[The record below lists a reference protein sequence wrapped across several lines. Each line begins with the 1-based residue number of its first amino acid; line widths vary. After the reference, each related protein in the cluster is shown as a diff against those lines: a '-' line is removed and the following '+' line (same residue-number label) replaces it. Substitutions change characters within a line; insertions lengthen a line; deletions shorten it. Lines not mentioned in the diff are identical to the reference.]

1 MPIATTY
8 KGIRIHV
15 QPAKRI
21 TLVKREIDKI
31 GDIGDLV
38 KLSEI
43 AGDPAWSPEARLLA
57 GAKCCAGL
65 QRATERRN
73 ARPDVDPE
81 YVTACTAGL
90 NSRKWA
96 NPDFYCSL
104 LDAHCDR
111 AAPRDEPLPDEW

>member
-21 TLVKREIDKI
+21 ALVKKEIDKI
-31 GDIGDLV
+31 NNIGDLV
-38 KLSEI
+38 QLSEI
-43 AGDPAWSPEARLLA
+43 AADAAWSPEARLLA

-65 QRATERRN
+65 QRATERRE
-73 ARPDVDPE
+73 ARPDIDPE
-81 YVTACTAGL
+81 YVAACTAGL

-96 NPDFYCSL
+96 DPFRYCSL
-104 LDAHCDR
+104 FDAHHER
-111 AAPRDEPLPDEW
+111 AAVRDEPLPDLE